1 MSHGFLVNNNSN
13 QILVSDQ
20 TLNLH
25 FVGKYTSPSKYIK
38 NLTTT
43 QAGGGINIVNY
54 RITCTAVPMPFFTAP
69 NNSEFYAVSRIAQV
83 DYQSWDIEVTKSG
96 ANGDYPELYIF
107 AEAKACAS
115 TGDTHGVVVYRN
127 GVTKEVSFDS
137 RLRPLTITHSLNL
150 LHPNLPRDSVSTAGL
165 SARYIQTWTA
175 SGSNFAPQNSN
186 QYNLSIPTS
195 NKPIFFF
202 ASLAQA
208 EMQTPTLYDKDERK
222 RGIGIVDFYVEYDE
236 YWAVMWTIYRGAIR
250 ATSNTQISA
259 GWVSIDCGYTR
270 KVQEKQI
277 NIFGYS
283 GFNFSDG
290 TWTESG
296 VPAWTNKSINVGTGT
311 SLIIGNA
318 ERYD

>member
-1 MSHGFLVNNNSN
+1 MSHGFLVNNNSG

-25 FVGKYTSPSKYIK
+25 FVAKYTSPSSYIK

-69 NNSEFYAVSRIAQV
+69 NISEFYAVSRIAQV
-83 DYQSWDIEVTKSG
+83 DSQTWDIEVTKSG
-96 ANGDYPELYIF
+96 ANSDYPELYIF

-165 SARYIQTWTA
+165 SARYIETWGA
-175 SGSNFAPQNSN
+175 SGPNFAPLNSN

-208 EMQTPTLYDKDERK
+208 EMQTPTLYDKDQRD
-222 RGIGIVDFYVEYDE
+222 RIVYQEYDE

-259 GWVSIDCGYTR
+259 GWVSIDCNYTR
-270 KVQEKQI
+270 QAKYNQR
-277 NIFGYS
+277 NLFGS
-283 GFNFSDG
+283 SKFNFSDG
-290 TWTESG
+290 SLVQYG

-318 ERYD
+318 ARYD

>member
-25 FVGKYTSPSKYIK
+25 FVSKYTSPSKYIK

-83 DYQSWDIEVTKSG
+83 DSQTWDIEVIKSG
-96 ANGDYPELYIF
+96 ANGGYPELYIF

-150 LHPNLPRDSVSTAGL
+150 LHPNLPRNSVSTAGL
-165 SARYIQTWTA
+165 SARYIETWLG
-175 SGSNFAPQNSN
+175 SGPNFAPQNSN
-186 QYNLSIPTS
+186 QYSLSIPTS
-195 NKPIFFF
+195 SKPIFFF

-208 EMQTPTLYDKDERK
+208 EMQTPTLYDRDRRDRILYDE
-222 RGIGIVDFYVEYDE
+222 IDE
-236 YWAVMWTIYRGAIR
+236 YWAVVWTIYRGAIR

-259 GWVSIDCGYTR
+259 GWVSIDCNYAR
-270 KVQEKQI
+270 QAKYNQR
-277 NIFGYS
+277 NFLGYS
-283 GFNFSDG
+283 GFNFDDG
-290 TWTESG
+290 TWTASG